1 MLTERRGRILQS
13 LIQEYISTAM
23 PVSSEAIARKCG
35 LRVSSATVRNEM
47 AQLEEEGYIVQP
59 HTSAGRIP
67 TPKGYHYYIEILLEE
82 RELPQQEQ
90 RLILHQFYQT
100 GKEVEEWVQL
110 AAAILAQMLHNVA
123 VITPPQLVEPRLKL
137 VELISLREL
146 LALLLLLFDD
156 ASFRQRRVS
165 FDSSVSQEDLNAI
178 SRRLTDVYRGLT
190 VAEIR
195 DKGDVLSPTEE
206 LVAKAL
212 LEVMDEAGGE
222 GVGEPHFDGLSH
234 ILSQPEFTKGERAL
248 VLIELLEK
256 RSLLSSILSQAPGDE
271 RLRVIIGEEATQP
284 ALQGFSVVLSRYGLP
299 KRASGVIGVLGPTR
313 MPYERV
319 FPAVRFLSDT
329 MSELLHE
336 AYG

>member
-1 MLTERRGRILQS
+1 
-13 LIQEYISTAM
+13 
-23 PVSSEAIARKCG
+23 
-35 LRVSSATVRNEM
+35 
-47 AQLEEEGYIVQP
+47 
-59 HTSAGRIP
+59 
-67 TPKGYHYYIEILLEE
+67 
-82 RELPQQEQ
+82 
-90 RLILHQFYQT
+90 
-100 GKEVEEWVQL
+100 VEEWVQL
-110 AAAILAQMLHNVA
+110 AAAILARMLRNVA
-123 VITPPQLVEPRLKL
+123 VITPPQLVEPRLKM

-156 ASFRQRRVS
+156 ASFRQRKVS
-165 FDSSVSQEDLNAI
+165 LDAAISQEDLNAI

-195 DKGDVLSPTEE
+195 DKGDVLSPTEG

-234 ILSQPEFTKGERAL
+234 ILSQPEFTKGESAL

-256 RSLLSSILSQAPGDE
+256 RNLLSSILSQAPGDE
-271 RLRVIIGEEATQP
+271 RLRVIIGEEANTQP

-329 MSELLHE
+329 MTDLLHE